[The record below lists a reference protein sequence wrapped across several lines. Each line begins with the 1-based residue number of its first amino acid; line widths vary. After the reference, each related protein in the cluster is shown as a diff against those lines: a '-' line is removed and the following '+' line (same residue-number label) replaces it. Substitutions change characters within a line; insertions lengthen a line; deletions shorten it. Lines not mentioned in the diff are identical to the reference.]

1 MFVRPCLAIIREN
14 QILLLKYDYNGN
26 KVFGLPGGNPE
37 PDETLAQTVT
47 RELIE
52 ELNVKVALGK
62 LLLAGEVILP
72 EKSLSTLHCVFSG
85 SIISG
90 IPQINP
96 AETSAL
102 EAGWVDIAIID
113 SINLYPNVGQELKQL
128 LSAGKTVTNPYI
140 GKINQQWF

>member
-113 SINLYPNVGQELKQL
+113 SIKLYPNVGQELKQL